1 MGLTALFSLR
11 SSGLQ
16 VIDMSASVN
25 ECYGYVALVIS
36 FHQNDAI

>member
-1 MGLTALFSLR
+1 MGLTALFSLL

-16 VIDMSASVN
+16 VIGMSAFVN
-25 ECYGYVALVIS
+25 EYYGYVALAIS